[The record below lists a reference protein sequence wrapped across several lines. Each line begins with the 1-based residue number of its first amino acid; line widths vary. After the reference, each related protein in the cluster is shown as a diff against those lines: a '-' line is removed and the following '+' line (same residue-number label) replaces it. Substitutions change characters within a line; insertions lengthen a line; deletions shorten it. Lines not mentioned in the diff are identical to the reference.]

1 MNNRS
6 HPRRQ
11 LRKSLRTAR
20 RSLTPGFQHYAAQRI
35 CEFLATDPIFRRS
48 RHIGFYMAND
58 GEINPGK
65 IAKMA
70 AGRGKHCYLP
80 LISDAIRPWE
90 RTRLLFQTYR
100 PLIGNLE
107 KNHYGIL
114 EPRYQP
120 RLIINLAMLD
130 LVIVPLVAFDSHLN
144 RLGMGKGYYDRSFGR
159 SLRWRRPLLLGL
171 AYTSQRVQQ
180 LDSNKL
186 DVPLDG
192 VLTEQGISWKDELL
206 GR

>member
-1 MNNRS
+1 
-6 HPRRQ
+6 
-11 LRKSLRTAR
+11 
-20 RSLTPGFQHYAAQRI
+20 
-35 CEFLATDPIFRRS
+35 
-48 RHIGFYMAND
+48 
-58 GEINPGK
+58 
-65 IAKMA
+65 
-70 AGRGKHCYLP
+70 
-80 LISDAIRPWE
+80 
-90 RTRLLFQTYR
+90 
-100 PLIGNLE
+100 
-107 KNHYGIL
+107 
-114 EPRYQP
+114 
-120 RLIINLAMLD
+120 MLD